1 MAIRISRSAC
11 ALALAASLSMAATP
25 ALAQGWGG
33 GWGGG
38 RHHDDGI
45 SAGDVFAGV
54 LVLGTI
60 AAIASASSKS
70 NRDSQARSSDTR
82 DQTYREEAPRY
93 SDRQA
98 SRDQDSRSYA
108 YNARGIDGAVDSC
121 VSEVERSSRS
131 VDSVDTVNR
140 DGDGWRVEGR
150 VRGGT
155 AFACSVANGGRIR
168 SVTVD
173 GHAAYAGDTAEE
185 GPQTGGG

>member
-1 MAIRISRSAC
+1 MGFRFSRTAS

-25 ALAQGWGG
+25 AMAQGWGG
-33 GWGGG
+33 GGWG

-70 NRDSQARSSDTR
+70 NRERQAQTSDSR
-82 DQTYREEAPRY
+82 DRDYREDTPRY
-93 SDRQA
+93 SDRQD
-98 SRDQDSRSYA
+98 SRNQDSRNYA
-108 YNARGIDGAVDSC
+108 YNARGIDGAVDTC
-121 VSEVERSSRS
+121 VSEVERSSRT

-155 AFACSVANGGRIR
+155 AFACSVGNGGRIR

-173 GHAAYAGDTAEE
+173 GHAAYAGDEAED
-185 GPQTGGG
+185 QAGG